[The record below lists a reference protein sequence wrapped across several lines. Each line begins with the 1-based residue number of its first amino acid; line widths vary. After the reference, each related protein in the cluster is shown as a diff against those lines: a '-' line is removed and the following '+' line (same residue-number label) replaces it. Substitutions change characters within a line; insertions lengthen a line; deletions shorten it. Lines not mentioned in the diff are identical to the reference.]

1 MKAKYKL
8 KDWVST
14 EYGSKQIVAI
24 LEYNETMNY
33 VLGFSET
40 DNPDFDFICWPK
52 VNDITFQE
60 HYQGFDDIKILEE
73 VSCVF
78 LVLRS
83 YIGYRCISESEI
95 FAIEKESEFIN
106 IIETINV
113 ELNN

>member
-1 MKAKYKL
+1 MKYKL

-14 EYGSKQIVAI
+14 EYGCKQVVAI
-24 LEYNETMNY
+24 LEYLGSINY
-33 VLGFSET
+33 ILGFHEK
-40 DNPDFDFICWPK
+40 DNPDFDSVCWPK